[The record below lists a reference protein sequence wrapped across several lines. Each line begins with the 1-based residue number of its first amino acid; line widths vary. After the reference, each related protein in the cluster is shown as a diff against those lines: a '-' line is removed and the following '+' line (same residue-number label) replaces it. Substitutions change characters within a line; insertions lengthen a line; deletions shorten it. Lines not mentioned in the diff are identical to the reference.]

1 MFVVVVLCG
10 SVGFP
15 LGRFF
20 AASRTPK
27 PAEHSQVDQ
36 PAQLEDLKADAP
48 ATDSQ
53 EGWYYDL
60 EPVTANLDEPGVT
73 RYVRAALTFEINSEV
88 DQEKG
93 LAFLKEKK
101 PLLTNWLTIYLASLS
116 LDDIRGERNL
126 KSIQSQ
132 VLDAFN
138 EKLFPDSKPEIKR
151 ILFKEFTI
159 Q

>member
-1 MFVVVVLCG
+1 MADEDHTEEENQEEVEGEKSDKKPEKADGRASDGGILPWIIVFVVVVFCG

-53 EGWYYDL
+53 EGWYYGL
-60 EPVTANLDEPGVT
+60 EPVTANT
-73 RYVRAALTFEINSEV
+73 
-88 DQEKG
+88 
-93 LAFLKEKK
+93 
-101 PLLTNWLTIYLASLS
+101 
-116 LDDIRGERNL
+116 
-126 KSIQSQ
+126 
-132 VLDAFN
+132 
-138 EKLFPDSKPEIKR
+138 
-151 ILFKEFTI
+151 
-159 Q
+159 